1 MKTLFQKLRLNMT
14 DKQEEKAPE
23 PVLSPEEL
31 AEKAALKYA
40 SDLSDITR
48 QLGYAKTALAEVIK
62 ADTKE
67 PKPYTSYS
75 FYSDDG
81 GWYVEARTLH
91 NAGISLEEIY
101 DFLRKKIEA
110 REAVL
115 KDALKAQVEGCKL
128 V

>member
-1 MKTLFQKLRLNMT
+1 MT
-14 DKQEEKAPE
+14 DNNEEQTSE
-23 PVLSPEEL
+23 PVLTAEEL
-31 AEKAALKYA
+31 AEKAAIKYA
-40 SDLSDITR
+40 DDLAKITY
-48 QLGYAKTALAEVIK
+48 QLGYAKTALSEVIK

-67 PKPYTSYS
+67 PKPYSSYG
-75 FYSDDG
+75 FYGDGG

-91 NAGISLEEIY
+91 SAGISLEEIY

-115 KDALKAQVEGCKL
+115 KAALKAQVEGCKL

>member
-1 MKTLFQKLRLNMT
+1 MT
-14 DKQEEKAPE
+14 DDREEKTPE
-23 PVLSPEEL
+23 PVLTAEEL
-31 AEKAALKYA
+31 AEKAAIKYA
-40 SDLSDITR
+40 DDLAKITR
-48 QLGYAKTALAEVIK
+48 QLGYAKTALSEVIK

-67 PKPYTSYS
+67 PKPYSSY
-75 FYSDDG
+75 G

-91 NAGISLEEIY
+91 SAGISLEEIY

-115 KDALKAQVEGCKL
+115 KAALKAQVEGCKL